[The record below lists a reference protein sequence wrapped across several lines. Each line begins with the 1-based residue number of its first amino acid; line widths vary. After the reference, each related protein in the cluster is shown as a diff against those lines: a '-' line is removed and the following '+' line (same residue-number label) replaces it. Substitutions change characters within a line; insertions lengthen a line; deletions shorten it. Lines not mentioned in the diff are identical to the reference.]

1 MRKKA
6 ALILIAVNAF
16 GLCAFGLMASHD
28 FWVAPADRVAG
39 HRLAGFVFFGPA
51 IISAGLLL
59 LWALFLAVRR
69 STAFVGR
76 LFPIKP

>member
-6 ALILIAVNAF
+6 ALIFLAVTAF
-16 GLCAFGLMASHD
+16 GLCAFGLIVSYN

-39 HRLAGFVFFGPA
+39 IGFVFFGPA
-51 IISAGLLL
+51 IVSTGHLLL
-59 LWALFLAVRR
+59 LRALFLAVRR

-76 LFPIKP
+76 LFTIKP